1 MPLLRQNA
9 RLRKHGI
16 WNWSLPAW
24 AGRFEDGRTY
34 NACPSAGICAKT
46 CYARSARNFICCK
59 EFVAVYLATRDR
71 SCGPDRPIEP
81 PELGTC
87 PTSSV

>member
-9 RLRKHGI
+9 RLRKQDI

-24 AGRFEDGRTY
+24 AGRFADGRTY

-46 CYARSARNFICCK
+46 CYARSTRNCIERKTC
-59 EFVAVYLATRDR
+59 ATFLLHRRGFD
-71 SCGPDRPIEP
+71 
-81 PELGTC
+81 
-87 PTSSV
+87 